1 MRLHRAGPQRK
12 NFLVHHSW
20 GIDATQLS
28 RVDFFHRSPSQKH
41 QPTITFGHQRFSA
54 GREPRRSAVKDADN
68 WKVYRT
74 RYLVRARQ
82 LTAPL
87 SIVDGSG
94 KEQSGHEGDYLVEC
108 SDGSHRIAPRQ
119 IFEDIYVEI
128 GAPVEARMFSL
139 IRGLRRTH
147 VVTADDTSQ
156 PVLFSLTG

>member
-1 MRLHRAGPQRK
+1 
-12 NFLVHHSW
+12 
-20 GIDATQLS
+20 
-28 RVDFFHRSPSQKH
+28 
-41 QPTITFGHQRFSA
+41 
-54 GREPRRSAVKDADN
+54 VKDADD

-87 SIVDGSG
+87 TLMDNSG
-94 KEQSGHEGDYLVEC
+94 KEHSGHQGDYLVEC

-119 IFEDIYVEI
+119 IFEDIYVEMS
-128 GAPVEARMFSL
+128 APLELRMFSL

-147 VVTADDTSQ
+147 ALAEDDPSQ

>member
-1 MRLHRAGPQRK
+1 MRFHHAALRKKFLSCTTLWGLTPRSFTRRFFSPPRQPKIPAKHHLRPSAFFSRAGAQ
-12 NFLVHHSW
+12 
-20 GIDATQLS
+20 
-28 RVDFFHRSPSQKH
+28 
-41 QPTITFGHQRFSA
+41 
-54 GREPRRSAVKDADN
+54 ESAVKDADD

-119 IFEDIYVEI
+119 IFEDIYVEM

-139 IRGLRRTH
+139 IRGLRRPH
-147 VVTADDTSQ
+147 VVAGDDPNQS
-156 PVLFSLTG
+156 VLFSLTG

>member
-1 MRLHRAGPQRK
+1 
-12 NFLVHHSW
+12 
-20 GIDATQLS
+20 
-28 RVDFFHRSPSQKH
+28 
-41 QPTITFGHQRFSA
+41 
-54 GREPRRSAVKDADN
+54 VKDADD

-87 SIVDGSG
+87 SLVDATG

-119 IFEDIYVEI
+119 IFEDIYVEMS
-128 GAPVEARMFSL
+128 APLEARMFSL
-139 IRGLRRTH
+139 IRSLRRSH
-147 VVTADDTSQ
+147 VLAEDDPNQ

>member
-1 MRLHRAGPQRK
+1 M
-12 NFLVHHSW
+12 
-20 GIDATQLS
+20 
-28 RVDFFHRSPSQKH
+28 
-41 QPTITFGHQRFSA
+41 
-54 GREPRRSAVKDADN
+54 KDADD

-94 KEQSGHEGDYLVEC
+94 KEHSGHEGDYLVEC

-139 IRGLRRTH
+139 IRGLRRSH
-147 VVTADDTSQ
+147 VAAGDDPNQ

>member
-1 MRLHRAGPQRK
+1 LTSSGFTRR
-12 NFLVHHSW
+12 
-20 GIDATQLS
+20 
-28 RVDFFHRSPSQKH
+28 FFRNRSPSQKH
-41 QPTITFGHQRFSA
+41 QPTIIFGHQRFSA
-54 GREPRRSAVKDADN
+54 GQEPRRSAVKDADD
-68 WKVYRT
+68 WKVFRT

-108 SDGSHRIAPRQ
+108 SDGSYRIAPRQ
-119 IFEDIYVEI
+119 IFEDIYVEM

-139 IRGLRRTH
+139 IRGLRRQH
-147 VVTADDTSQ
+147 VVAGDDPNQ